1 MRIIPA
7 YAGSTPAALPADQPG
22 PDHPRIRGEHVGPQV
37 PQAGFEGSSPH
48 TRGAQRLSG
57 TGRSGPRIIPAYA
70 GSTVPFGPVKRTR
83 RDHPRI
89 RGEHAQGS
97 CATSPSWGSSPH
109 TRGAPPHQP
118 PPVVGGRI
126 IPAYAGSTP
135 TRPDRA
141 SWVEDHPRI
150 RGEHVPA
157 ELGVGDAG
165 GSSPHTR
172 GARPR
177 PRGALAQARI
187 IPAYAGSTRGTI
199 LRLGADRDH
208 PRIRGEHVV
217 WVSALVTRC
226 GSSPHT
232 RGALPERVPVADFPG
247 IIPAYA
253 GSTSNQASARSKT
266 ADHPRIRGEHCWL
279 MVPLSTHFGSS
290 PHTRGARAGRRLA
303 LELRR
308 IIPAYAGSTSSK

>member
-187 IPAYAGSTRGTI
+187 IPAYAGSTPTCPR
-199 LRLGADRDH
+199 RASPSRDH
-208 PRIRGEHVV
+208 PRIRGEHPRAGL
-217 WVSALVTRC
+217 WRLAGG

-232 RGALPERVPVADFPG
+232 RGAPGLAGAGGASAG

-253 GSTSNQASARSKT
+253 GSTSMLAGLSSCRP
-266 ADHPRIRGEHCWL
+266 DHPRIRGEHPPAKTGS
-279 MVPLSTHFGSS
+279 VFDTGSS
-290 PHTRGARAGRRLA
+290 PRTRGARPPCRARL
-303 LELRR
+303 
-308 IIPAYAGSTSSK
+308 

>member
-187 IPAYAGSTRGTI
+187 IPAYAGSTPTCPR
-199 LRLGADRDH
+199 RASPSRDH
-208 PRIRGEHVV
+208 PRIRGEH
-217 WVSALVTRC
+217 TTTYERTIEQE

-232 RGALPERVPVADFPG
+232 RGAPPSRALAACWRG

-253 GSTSNQASARSKT
+253 GSTWAGWGRWRICG
-266 ADHPRIRGEHCWL
+266 DHPRIRGEHVHACRAFF
-279 MVPLSTHFGSS
+279 LSAGSS
-290 PHTRGARAGRRLA
+290 PHTRGAPAGQDRQRF
-303 LELRR
+303 RHG
-308 IIPAYAGSTSSK
+308 IIPAYAGSTPSV

>member
-1 MRIIPA
+1 MD
-7 YAGSTPAALPADQPG
+7 SG
-22 PDHPRIRGEHVGPQV
+22 P
-37 PQAGFEGSSPH
+37 GSSPH
-48 TRGAQRLSG
+48 TRGAPTATCRGSP
-57 TGRSGPRIIPAYA
+57 TWRIIPAYA
-70 GSTVPFGPVKRTR
+70 GSTVVAGGSELLL

-89 RGEHAQGS
+89 RGEHARADEAARGH
-97 CATSPSWGSSPH
+97 AGSSPH

-187 IPAYAGSTRGTI
+187 IPAYAGSTPTCPR
-199 LRLGADRDH
+199 RASPSRDH
-208 PRIRGEHVV
+208 PRIRGEH
-217 WVSALVTRC
+217 TTTYERTIEQE

-232 RGALPERVPVADFPG
+232 RGAPPSRALAACWRG

-253 GSTSNQASARSKT
+253 GSTWAGWGRWRICG
-266 ADHPRIRGEHCWL
+266 DHPRIRGEHVHACRAFF
-279 MVPLSTHFGSS
+279 LSAGSS
-290 PHTRGARAGRRLA
+290 PHTRGAPAGQDRQRF
-303 LELRR
+303 RHG
-308 IIPAYAGSTSSK
+308 IIPAYAGSTPSV